1 MQEYMAF
8 DPDIPVF
15 YRYKVSGYT
24 PYNSSIRRECSIS
37 VFIRVIL
44 MNKIIISI
52 LFICFKTKFQCFAF
66 I

>member
-1 MQEYMAF
+1 MREYMAF

-24 PYNSSIRRECSIS
+24 PYNSSIRRECFIS

-52 LFICFKTKFQCFAF
+52 LFI
-66 I
+66 